1 MDVGDHTVWFNRV
14 FSGTNQT
21 VLVSGNWRSTG
32 FGLPAAIGAKV
43 AAPGRQVIALVGDG
57 GMAQSLAEF
66 STAVRYRLPVTVV
79 VVNNGYLAMEK
90 DRMQMADMAYEV
102 TSLTNPDFAKFA
114 EICGGVGYRVED
126 SDELDRVLEEAVQC
140 GEPVVVDV
148 HTAAPVF
155 QVCLIRSKKGKILQ
169 NSSPCRY
176 SGRPNARGKGNA
188 ANGIKGISVSHSAR
202 TRA

>member
-1 MDVGDHTVWFNRV
+1 MANDAVVALDVGDHTVWFNRV

-148 HTAAPVF
+148 LTAAPVF
-155 QVCLIRSKKGKILQ
+155 PGLLDQEQKKEKILQ
-169 NSSPCRY
+169 
-176 SGRPNARGKGNA
+176 KL
-188 ANGIKGISVSHSAR
+188 
-202 TRA
+202 